1 MKKAVRWTWLRNVS
15 IAKKLYFIVGTMAVL
30 IIIELLTLWFA
41 IHTLSSVRSFIAAE
55 GLWSK
60 AQKNGVYHLSKYHR
74 THNEADYIAFTK
86 SMEVPLGDHKARI
99 ELYKPN
105 PNLDIVRQG
114 FLEGRIHPDDI
125 DGMIK
130 LVQRFHNVHYIN
142 KALGYWGQGD
152 SLIAVLIPLADEMH
166 RQIITGSPSPEKLDE
181 LALKIDD
188 INEQL
193 TLLEDNF
200 SFTLEEGSRWLE
212 NLLLKILFIVALTVE
227 ITGLVLTVLVT
238 RNITR
243 GLNEINRVTDK
254 ITKGHLS
261 ERVRVFANDE
271 IGQVA
276 DSVNRMTEQLIVSNE
291 ELEQFAHIASHDL
304 QEPLRKIVMF
314 AGLLEHEAAADISD
328 KGKEHINKITE
339 SVTRMQR
346 LIGDVLKFASVG
358 SAMEL
363 VRVDMNKIIAGI
375 LSEMEVT
382 ISKANAK
389 LIVGNIPSVE
399 ANITEMEQLFQNLIS
414 NALKFSK
421 TDPVIH
427 ISAEVIS
434 RSMLPDDYRFAM
446 QDRFPGSKKE
456 KIGSEKY
463 CRIFIRDNGIGFDE
477 IYRERIFS
485 AFQRLNSRHAY
496 EGTGIGLA
504 ICQKITGKHHGVIS
518 AESSPG
524 KGATFIVILPL
535 SQKQFQHG

>member
-15 IAKKLYFIVGTMAVL
+15 IAKKLYFIVGTMAIL

-60 AQKNGVYHLSKYHR
+60 AQKDGVYSLSKYHR
-74 THNEADYIAFTK
+74 THNEADYLAFK
-86 SMEVPLGDHKARI
+86 KFMEVPLGDHKARV

-193 TLLEDNF
+193 THLEDNF

-243 GLNEINRVTDK
+243 GLNEINRVADK

-314 AGLLEHEAAADISD
+314 ASLLEQDTAAMASD
-328 KGKEHINKITE
+328 RGKEHIKKITE
-339 SVTRMQR
+339 SVGRMQR

-358 SAMEL
+358 TAIEF
-363 VRVDMNKIIAGI
+363 VTVDMNKVIAGI

-389 LIVGNIPSVE
+389 LVVGNMPSLE
-399 ANITEMEQLFQNLIS
+399 ANMTEMEQLFQNLIS

-434 RSMLPDDYRFAM
+434 RNMLPDDYRFAM

-456 KIGSEKY
+456 KAGSEKY
-463 CRIFIRDNGIGFDE
+463 CRIFIKDNGIGFDE

-504 ICQKITGKHHGVIS
+504 ICQKITEKHHGVIS

-524 KGATFIVILPL
+524 NGATFIVILPL
-535 SQKQFQHG
+535 SQKQFANA